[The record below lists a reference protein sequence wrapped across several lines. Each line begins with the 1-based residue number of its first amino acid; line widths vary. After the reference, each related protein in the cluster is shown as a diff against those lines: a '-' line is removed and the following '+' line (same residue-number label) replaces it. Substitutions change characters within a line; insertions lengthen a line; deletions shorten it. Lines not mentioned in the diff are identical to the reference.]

1 MKAFCLIRFPL
12 HVPILTDYLLIVS
25 RKKTGC
31 EFVFHKTISNDK
43 TGKNRQQIKFRK
55 KSGFFQAFI
64 KMLVI

>member
-1 MKAFCLIRFPL
+1 MRKFCLIRFPL

-25 RKKTGC
+25 QKKTGFG
-31 EFVFHKTISNDK
+31 FVFQKTISDNK

-55 KSGFFQAFI
+55 KSGFFRNFI